1 MKDYIEERVL
11 EVAQYIIYSR
21 ATIRKTAK
29 VFGVSKSTIHKDMTE
44 RLPKINPDI
53 AEEAKSILDLNKGT
67 DMGRDLGTATVLV
80 YMKDKGIVLKEPSVV
95 AIDKNKNK
103 VLAVGEAAR
112 QMIGRTPGNIVALRP
127 MRNGVI
133 SDYEMTEAMLKYFIK
148 KGVGNRRISAPKVMI
163 CIPCQATGIEKRA
176 VIDAAK
182 NAGAKNVYLIE
193 EPLAAAIGAG
203 LDISKASGHMV
214 VDIGGGTAD
223 IAIISLGGIVIRESV
238 KVAGDRFDEAIIK
251 FVRSK
256 YKLMIGERTAEELKI
271 NVATVVQGNRK
282 ESMEIKGRNLVT
294 GLPGIITVD
303 SEELRI
309 ALKDDVSIIGESVHS
324 VLEKT
329 PPELAA
335 DIIEEGI
342 LMTGGG
348 ALLNGLDK
356 FIEQRTGVKVRVAD
370 DAVKCVAEGTGKVL
384 KTFEKLNLGIDDLE
398 VKLIDE

>member
-1 MKDYIEERVL
+1 MWFWR
-11 EVAQYIIYSR
+11 
-21 ATIRKTAK
+21 
-29 VFGVSKSTIHKDMTE
+29 
-44 RLPKINPDI
+44 
-53 AEEAKSILDLNKGT
+53 KGT
-67 DMGRDLGTATVLV
+67 DMGIDLGTATVLV

-182 NAGAKNVYLIE
+182 NSGAKNVYLIE

-271 NVATVVQGNRK
+271 NVATAVEGNRK
-282 ESMEIKGRNLVT
+282 ESMEVKGRNLVT

-309 ALKDDVSIIGESVHS
+309 ALKDDVSIIGEAVHS

-329 PPELAA
+329 PPELA
-335 DIIEEGI
+335 
-342 LMTGGG
+342 LS
-348 ALLNGLDK
+348 
-356 FIEQRTGVKVRVAD
+356 
-370 DAVKCVAEGTGKVL
+370 
-384 KTFEKLNLGIDDLE
+384 
-398 VKLIDE
+398 LIHI

>member
-1 MKDYIEERVL
+1 MWFWR
-11 EVAQYIIYSR
+11 
-21 ATIRKTAK
+21 
-29 VFGVSKSTIHKDMTE
+29 
-44 RLPKINPDI
+44 
-53 AEEAKSILDLNKGT
+53 KGT
-67 DMGRDLGTATVLV
+67 DMGIDLGTATVLV

-182 NAGAKNVYLIE
+182 NSGAKNVYLIE

-271 NVATVVQGNRK
+271 NVATAVEGNRK
-282 ESMEIKGRNLVT
+282 ESMEVKGRNLVT

-309 ALKDDVSIIGESVHS
+309 ALKDDVSIIGEAVHS

-335 DIIEEGI
+335 DIIE
-342 LMTGGG
+342 
-348 ALLNGLDK
+348 
-356 FIEQRTGVKVRVAD
+356 
-370 DAVKCVAEGTGKVL
+370 
-384 KTFEKLNLGIDDLE
+384 
-398 VKLIDE
+398 